1 MGIETMGEGETA
13 MRMHR
18 WLCAA
23 AAAVVLAAPAGLRA
37 QQSPEQVVRAYYAH
51 LREGDG
57 AGVARLTHPVALE
70 RFKTTLVDLIRRSG
84 GGGGAGFPLQADEL
98 DALPA
103 DSAYQVFMT
112 GVGEG
117 MSSDEMQS
125 LMEDLEIEVLGQ
137 VAQGD
142 SAVHVVYDASS
153 TFMDARARRTMVVT
167 LRRDGREWRVDPGEG
182 LMNMMGAGVM
192 DLLMGSAMQAGMESA
207 FSAGKP

>member
-1 MGIETMGEGETA
+1 MT

-37 QQSPEQVVRAYYAH
+37 QQTPEQVVRAYYTH
-51 LREGDG
+51 LREGD
-57 AGVARLTHPVALE
+57 ASELARLTHPAALE
-70 RFKTTLVDLIRRSG
+70 RFKATIVDMMRASG
-84 GGGGAGFPLQADEL
+84 GDTDFPLAPEEL
-98 DALPA
+98 AALPA
-103 DSAYQVFMT
+103 DSAYVVFMA

-117 MSSDEMQS
+117 RNSDEMRS
-125 LMEDLEIEVLGQ
+125 LMEELEIEVLGH

-142 SAVHVVYDASS
+142 SAVHVVYDASG
-153 TFMDARARRTMVVT
+153 TFMETTTRQTMVVT

-192 DLLMGSAMQAGMESA
+192 NLLMSSAMQAGMEAA
-207 FSAGKP
+207 FAGGRVP